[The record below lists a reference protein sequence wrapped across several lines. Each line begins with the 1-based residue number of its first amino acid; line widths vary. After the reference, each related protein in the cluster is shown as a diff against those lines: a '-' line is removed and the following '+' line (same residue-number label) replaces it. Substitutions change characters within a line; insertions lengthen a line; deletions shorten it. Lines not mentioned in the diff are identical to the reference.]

1 MAGTSTNARALV
13 GLVVLSMLLLVF
25 AAGCTAPQNATQN
38 TTQSASAPAL
48 PRADRM
54 LNLSQA
60 DMAPV
65 PNADGTKISVS
76 DFSPYVNATNSSDR
90 GYNVTVGA
98 SNMSVGQA
106 VNFSIG
112 LRNGSTI
119 NWASI
124 SPEPPEGVSLQPGTG
139 GGFQIGQL
147 SESQYAGTSP
157 YYIKAVYSETDNPG
171 ANYTVIWKLDTG

>member
-1 MAGTSTNARALV
+1 MAGTQTNARALV

-25 AAGCTAPQNATQN
+25 AAGCTTTQNATQN
-38 TTQSASAPAL
+38 TTQSAGAPAL
-48 PRADRM
+48 PRADRV
-54 LNLSQA
+54 LNLSQVDSA
-60 DMAPV
+60 LV
-65 PNADGTKISVS
+65 PNADGTKILVS

-98 SNMSVGQA
+98 SNMSVGQV

-124 SPEPPEGVSLQPGTG
+124 SPEPPAGVSLQPGTG
-139 GGFQIGQL
+139 GGFVIGPL
-147 SESQYAGTSP
+147 RESRYAGSSP
-157 YYIKAVYSETDNPG
+157 YYIKAVYSETANPL
-171 ANYTVIWKLDTG
+171 ANYTVIWKLDTR